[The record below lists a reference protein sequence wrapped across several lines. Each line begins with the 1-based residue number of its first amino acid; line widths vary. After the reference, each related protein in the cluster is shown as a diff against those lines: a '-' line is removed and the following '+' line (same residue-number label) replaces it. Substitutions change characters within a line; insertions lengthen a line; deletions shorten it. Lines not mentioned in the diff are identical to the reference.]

1 MARKVETPLTLTL
14 AASGLN
20 STIYASDITTT
31 FQIRDFNRDEWSN
44 TKLQNSQDLTTGARP
59 QIVTNSVNAPIQ
71 IAIEN
76 CGFSNSISTGPD
88 DANLSN
94 ILQRM
99 NITQYDIVGAASS
112 PTAVSALQAVYND
125 HKKRMDGF
133 EFYLARLSQN
143 ISYQLLID
151 FRNYTFSYLTSTGLT
166 MNDPFD
172 LGSISN
178 VLITDFSQ
186 GLIHLDYSSQSAIT
200 KGWRLVIQS
209 ITITS
214 RAGY

>member
-1 MARKVETPLTLTL
+1 MARKVETPLILTL

-20 STIYASDITTT
+20 STIYTSDIITT

-44 TKLQNSQDLTTGARP
+44 TKLQSSQDLSTGARP
-59 QIVTNSVNAPIQ
+59 MSATNAVNANIQ
-71 IAIEN
+71 IGIES
-76 CGFSNSISTGPD
+76 CGFANAISYLPD
-88 DANLSN
+88 DPNLNN

-99 NITQYDIVGAASS
+99 NITQYEIVGAASS

-133 EFYLARLSQN
+133 EFYLARLGQN

-151 FRNYTFSYLTSTGLT
+151 FRSYTFSYLTNTGLT
-166 MNDPFD
+166 MQDNYD
-172 LGSISN
+172 LGTVSN

-186 GLIHLDYSSQSAIT
+186 GVTHLDFANQIAIT
-200 KGWRLVIQS
+200 KSWKLTLQS
-209 ITITS
+209 ISITS

>member
-1 MARKVETPLTLTL
+1 MARKVETPLILTL

-20 STIYASDITTT
+20 STIYTSDITTT

-44 TKLQNSQDLTTGARP
+44 TKLQSSQDLSTGARP
-59 QIVTNSVNAPIQ
+59 MSATNAVNSQIQ
-71 IAIEN
+71 IGIES
-76 CGFSNSISTGPD
+76 CGFSNAISYLPD

-99 NITQYDIVGAASS
+99 NITQYEIVGAASS

-133 EFYLARLSQN
+133 EFYLARLGQN

-151 FRNYTFSYLTSTGLT
+151 FRNYTFSYLTNTGLT
-166 MNDPFD
+166 MYDAYD
-172 LGSISN
+172 LGTVNN

-186 GLIHLDYSSQSAIT
+186 GATHLDYGNQVAIT
-200 KGWRLVIQS
+200 KSWRLTVQS
-209 ITITS
+209 ISITS